1 MFGMKSLQKFIRR
14 SIGGASAKHQRKHKK
29 ATRESRLH
37 PLLKLQR
44 TIGNLA
50 VGRLIQAKLKIG
62 KPGDKYE
69 QEADRVAD
77 AVVRMPESLVQLQV
91 GEDEEGELRSK
102 PVEEEGDEE
111 LHQQP
116 VEKEDEESREQPMDE

>member
-1 MFGMKSLQKFIRR
+1 MSGMKSLQKFIRR
-14 SIGGASAKHQRKHKK
+14 PFGVPSSKRQHKQK
-29 ATRESRLH
+29 PATRKTQLH
-37 PLLKLQR
+37 PLFKLQR

-77 AVVRMPESLVQLQV
+77 AVVRMPESVVQRQF
-91 GEDEEGELRSK
+91 GEDEEGELRRL
-102 PVEEEGDEE
+102 PAEEEEE
-111 LHQQP
+111 EQLRQQP
-116 VEKEDEESREQPMDE
+116 VEKEDEEL